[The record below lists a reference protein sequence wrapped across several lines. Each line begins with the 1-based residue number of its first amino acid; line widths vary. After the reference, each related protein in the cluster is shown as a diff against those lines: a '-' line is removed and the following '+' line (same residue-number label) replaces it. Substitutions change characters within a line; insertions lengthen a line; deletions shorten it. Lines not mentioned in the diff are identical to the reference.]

1 MDGLLNTLKDLNVT
15 YNTYRNFY
23 LKAFELSKAL
33 SLKRFTKIFY
43 TISVHFTQL
52 FAAEEKEIFTISLAL
67 CFEVSQLTR
76 SVDQVNDNELQT
88 PEHYIAPN
96 QLAKTRSVSEAKN
109 NYQVSFVAL
118 LSVGKEVHDS
128 ISVKFIRLIFSGCGH
143 RNKL

>member
-15 YNTYRNFY
+15 YNTYRIIN

-33 SLKRFTKIFY
+33 SLERFTKIFY

-52 FAAEEKEIFTISLAL
+52 FTAEEKEIFTISLAL

-96 QLAKTRSVSEAKN
+96 QLAK
-109 NYQVSFVAL
+109 
-118 LSVGKEVHDS
+118 
-128 ISVKFIRLIFSGCGH
+128 
-143 RNKL
+143 